1 MCAFRL
7 GKLVINIRAEPTPQ
21 HVRAW
26 NSDTE
31 PGVLGTG
38 SPAALGRARW
48 GGPESAL
55 MVWAPQGSF
64 AGRQDAGCGFA
75 PWLAVLGSES
85 TADILALGQWASTWR
100 RQRRAQLLEF

>member
-1 MCAFRL
+1 M
-7 GKLVINIRAEPTPQ
+7 INIWAEPTPQ

-31 PGVLGTG
+31 PGVLGAG
-38 SPAALGRARW
+38 SPAAIGRARW

-55 MVWAPQGSF
+55 MVRSPQGSF
-64 AGRQDAGCGFA
+64 AGCQDARCGFA
-75 PWLAVLGSES
+75 PSLTVLGSES

-100 RQRRAQLLEF
+100 RQRRARLLDF